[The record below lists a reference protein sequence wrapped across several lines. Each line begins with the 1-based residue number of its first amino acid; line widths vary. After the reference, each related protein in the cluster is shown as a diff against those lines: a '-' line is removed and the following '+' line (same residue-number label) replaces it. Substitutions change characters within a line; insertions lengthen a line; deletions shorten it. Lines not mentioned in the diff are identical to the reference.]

1 MAELQL
7 HLLGPGRVVH
17 ARRGEIEFR
26 GRLLLALLAYLA
38 VESEQAH
45 SRETLMGLLWPELPE
60 ADARNNLRV
69 TWSRLRARLGPS
81 AGPPFLTST
90 RFDLRFN
97 PESSYWLD
105 VAEFRA
111 SVAAAEGHAHEDRHA
126 CPDCC
131 QNLARAAEL
140 YCSGFLAGFYLGG
153 CPAFEEWQFMQRE
166 RLHLQALDLLAE
178 LARCYEQR
186 GELKTA
192 EGYARRQLELDPLR
206 EDACRRMMRLLNGQ
220 GQRGAALAQYQA
232 CRRVLRDELGVEPD
246 AKTQLLYQRIKSG
259 VNQD

>member
-1 MAELQL
+1 
-7 HLLGPGRVVH
+7 
-17 ARRGEIEFR
+17 
-26 GRLLLALLAYLA
+26 
-38 VESEQAH
+38 
-45 SRETLMGLLWPELPE
+45 
-60 ADARNNLRV
+60 
-69 TWSRLRARLGPS
+69 
-81 AGPPFLTST
+81 LTST
-90 RFDLRFN
+90 RFELRFN
-97 PESSYWLD
+97 PESSHWLD

-111 SVAAAEGHAHEDRHA
+111 LIAAAERHAYEERQA

-131 QNLARAAEL
+131 QKLGRAAEL
-140 YCSGFLAGFYLGG
+140 YRGAFLAGFYLGG

-178 LARCYEQR
+178 LARCYEQG

-206 EDACRRMMRLLNGQ
+206 EDAYRRMMRLLYGQ